1 MTITGPKIGVALG
14 GGAARGLSHI
24 AVIEAMDELGLK
36 PDLIAGTSIG
46 SFIGAGWAAGMSGK
60 EIREYAIDVLG
71 SMRALSSRLWRTQ
84 VTGIKSMFQ
93 DGISMQF
100 DATKVLTS
108 FAPDIMPTNFEDLR
122 IPLRVIATDYCT
134 WHQAVYHA
142 GPIAPA
148 IAGSIAI
155 PSLFK
160 PVVHNGQTLVD
171 GGVVNPL
178 PLDHAA
184 HNMDILIGVDVNG
197 DPVPINP
204 SATPSA
210 IDVGLGAA
218 QIMMHSLSAYAI
230 AAYPPDIYVR
240 PPVGHFGAY
249 EFWRVRDILVAGDLV
264 KDKFKRDLATRIDLM
279 LASQQKK
286 LDKHF
291 RRLALANA

>member
-1 MTITGPKIGVALG
+1 MAITGPRIGVALG

-36 PDLIAGTSIG
+36 PSLIAGTSIG
-46 SFIGAGWAAGMSGK
+46 AFIGAGWAAGMSGR
-60 EIREYAIDVLG
+60 EIRSYAIDVLG
-71 SMRALSSRLWRTQ
+71 TMRALSSRLWRTQ
-84 VTGIKSMFQ
+84 VTGIKAMFQ

-108 FAPDIMPTNFEDLR
+108 FAPDTLPIHFEELK
-122 IPLRVIATDYCT
+122 IPLRVIATDYRS
-134 WHQAVYHA
+134 WHQVVFHT
-142 GPIAPA
+142 GEIAPA

-160 PVVHNGQTLVD
+160 PVEHGGQTLVD

-178 PLDHAA
+178 PLEHAA

-197 DPVPINP
+197 DPVPVND
-204 SATPSA
+204 STMPSA

-249 EFWRVRDILVAGDLV
+249 EFWRVRDILAAGDTV
-264 KDKFKRDLATRIDLM
+264 KEKLKRDLATRIDLM
-279 LASQQKK
+279 LASQQKIG
-286 LDKHF
+286 
-291 RRLALANA
+291 